1 MKTFIHT
8 ICVGNYYNYCV
19 YKITDFVGQTYYVA
33 EPVLHGVT
41 RTALTEEELK
51 DILKRDVDSL
61 NQFWQKVR

>member
-8 ICVGNYYNYCV
+8 ICVDNYYNYCV
-19 YKITDFVGQTYYVA
+19 YKITDFVGQTYYIA